1 MNVVQ
6 STVLYLKGSLASGLL
21 LLLLLLVM
29 VAKNMKKT
37 RTKKSMTLSLLA
49 DAADLV
55 SSQPVFTTAEV
66 AFRFP
71 CTIHA
76 GDMVIVNTMHT
87 SHSTVIPF
95 DVALDFKITLSIT
108 MASNDRIVGARHV
121 PQAAHKRHATQLSR
135 VKKYILKRERATALL
150 HERKQA

>member
-76 GDMVIVNTMHT
+76 GDMVIV
-87 SHSTVIPF
+87 
-95 DVALDFKITLSIT
+95 TLHVE
-108 MASNDRIVGARHV
+108 VGSGA
-121 PQAAHKRHATQLSR
+121 LSR
-135 VKKYILKRERATALL
+135 GCSQEPGVGFLSFK
-150 HERKQA
+150 